1 MQENLQLK
9 HEILMLQKDLLL
21 QEIEAKSEI
30 TKLTI
35 ENLKLDAQ
43 IKRLTTETYTTE
55 TQDECY

>member
-1 MQENLQLK
+1 MQSKN
-9 HEILMLQKDLLL
+9 EILVLQKNILL

-43 IKRLTTETYTTE
+43 IKRLTLQKLETNI
-55 TQDECY
+55 DD